1 MNIFFFILLIFLK
14 LQSVYLVINFSMLE
28 ENAGFGYGTPAQRQK
43 QYQKYRAVR
52 ANEAVFEHRLLI
64 SLKKEWCDDV

>member
-1 MNIFFFILLIFLK
+1 
-14 LQSVYLVINFSMLE
+14 MLE

-43 QYQKYRAVR
+43 QYQMYRAVR

-64 SLKKEWCDDV
+64 SFKFKQGMMTVF